1 MFPFIINKIFRLL
14 VLPEFFL
21 NQILSCVCMLLFY
34 RISYTTQLPINL
46 LVILLM
52 VLQCNLK
59 NLTFRNM
66 INSKIWRTLKK
77 HFQFTD
83 ESKTANFLEIKDFK
97 IESGRLVGNKI
108 TDVVLNRISDTA
120 TQKNEDKDPVKE
132 KVSLE
137 KSII

>member
-1 MFPFIINKIFRLL
+1 MFHFIINKIFRLL
-14 VLPEFFL
+14 VLPEFFF

-46 LVILLM
+46 LVVLLM